1 MKGIPFIASIVSP
14 HMGKEAGVDDRGE
27 TGMQEIF
34 HEKNNHE
41 PFFGKTGCSDTEAVV
56 EQTPEEIVSSAGCKK
71 NDPWPH
77 FDYAHALEKA
87 GREKEALKQ
96 YEKAVL
102 HNDGSPWPHF
112 DYAHAL
118 EKAGREKEALK
129 QYEKAVLHND
139 GSPWPHFDYAHALEK
154 AGREKEV
161 LKQYEKAVLH
171 NDGSPWPHFD
181 YARKLEEAGCEE
193 EALEQFR
200 KSVRFN
206 KSSPWPHFYLGL
218 LALKLEYGRE
228 AWEQFNRSTELSP
241 LFSWNYYYLGV
252 LLEQDE
258 DFEGARD
265 KYKQAIGL
273 NKHSSKFFWRYGRLL
288 KKAGYLN
295 EAGQYLRRARE
306 MDPSLHDNESL
317 KLINAWWLR
326 SLDMISGLF
335 LMALWTL
342 LTIPMVIF
350 GRIIS
355 YFRKDRPVTK
365 VVFLSYEGHKVA
377 PTRVRCYDFCD
388 KLKRSGIDAEVFAY
402 WDSFPSLFHFPFPF
416 RRIGVTEKVCY
427 NLRAFLYMLKK
438 GRIIIVQQRPNY
450 DFIVTFFLWLI
461 NGSRVVL
468 DFDDWTLSYNVFWRM
483 EVRHLLRFLSI
494 FSDTCIVSSRC
505 LKRRLGRHFRY
516 TPILPTYV
524 DADRFSPMENEI
536 QKGPV
541 VFSWVGT
548 VFQDFTF
555 DNVLFFMEAFARAC
569 ARLGLK
575 EDIQL
580 DIIGGGDFFPKVVSM
595 ATEKYAE
602 YNIRVRQWLPP
613 GEIPTYLQGIDV
625 GLYSLIEPSLFQK
638 SKSPT
643 KIFEYYAC
651 GKPVLS
657 TALGEAKHFVHHG
670 RTGLL
675 VYDMESCV
683 QGFID
688 LYESPELRTKMGTS
702 AREIVETSYNL
713 DQICLQLKKVLFP
726 INSGANK

>member
-1 MKGIPFIASIVSP
+1 MQKSFRAMNSLQPFL
-14 HMGKEAGVDDRGE
+14 GEAGSHDAEV
-27 TGMQEIF
+27 
-34 HEKNNHE
+34 
-41 PFFGKTGCSDTEAVV
+41 AV
-56 EQTPEEIVSSAGCKK
+56 EQTLDELAFSARCNQNG
-71 NDPWPH
+71 PWPH

-102 HNDGSPWPHF
+102 LNDGSPWPHF

-129 QYEKAVLHND
+129 QYEKAVL
-139 GSPWPHFDYAHALEK
+139 L
-154 AGREKEV
+154 
-161 LKQYEKAVLH
+161 

-181 YARKLEEAGCEE
+181 YARKLEETGCEE

-200 KSVRFN
+200 KSVHFN
-206 KSSPWPHFYLGL
+206 KRSPWPHFYLGL
-218 LALKLEYGRE
+218 ITLKLGYSRE

-252 LLEQDE
+252 LLEEDE
-258 DFEGARD
+258 DFEGARE
-265 KYKQAIGL
+265 KYKQAIDL
-273 NKHSSKFFWRYGRLL
+273 NKHSAKFFWRYGKLL
-288 KKAGYLN
+288 RKAGYLD
-295 EAGQYLRRARE
+295 EAEHFLRRAKE
-306 MDPSLHDNESL
+306 MDPALYDNESL
-317 KLINAWWLR
+317 KLTKSWWLR
-326 SLDMISGLF
+326 SLDMISGIS

-342 LTIPMVIF
+342 LIIPIAIF
-350 GRIIS
+350 GRIIF
-355 YFRKDRPVTK
+355 YFRNNKPNTK
-365 VVFLSYEGHKVA
+365 VVFLSYEGYKVA

-402 WDSFPSLFHFPFPF
+402 WDSFPWLSHFPFPF
-416 RRIGVTEKVCY
+416 RRIWVTEKVCY
-427 NLRAFLYMLKK
+427 NLRAFLYLMKK
-438 GRIIIVQQRPNY
+438 GPIVIVQQRPNY
-450 DFIVTFFLWLI
+450 DSVVTFFLWLV

-468 DFDDWTLSYNVFWRM
+468 DFDDWTLSYNVFWRV

-505 LKRRLGRHFRY
+505 LKRRLGRNFRY

-524 DADRFSPMENEI
+524 DVDRFNPMVNEI
-536 QKGPV
+536 KKGPV
-541 VFSWVGT
+541 IFSWVGT

-569 ARLGLK
+569 SKLDLK
-575 EDIQL
+575 EEIRL
-580 DIIGGGDFFPKVVSM
+580 DIIGGGDFFPKVVSK

-602 YNIRVRQWLPP
+602 YNIRVLKWLPP
-613 GEIPTYLQGIDV
+613 EEIPAYLQGIDV
-625 GLYSLIEPSLFQK
+625 GLYSLVEPSLFQK

-657 TALGEAKHFVHHG
+657 TALGEAKYFVHH
-670 RTGLL
+670 RHTGLL
-675 VYDMESCV
+675 VSDMESCV

-688 LYESPELRTKMGTS
+688 LYNSPELRTKMGVS

-713 DQICLQLKKVLFP
+713 DQLCLELKEVLFP
-726 INSGANK
+726 INLGVSR